1 MDSDLLSAF
10 ISGGP
15 ADKSG
20 QLNAAESRENMHGI
34 VKSPTSSSLHST
46 ASRKLLMAGDGVIKI
61 CLFAMNRTNIHYT
74 SIIISVISSLEFYS
88 IF

>member
-10 ISGGP
+10 ISGGA

-20 QLNAAESRENMHGI
+20 QSNAAESRENMHGI

-46 ASRKLLMAGDGVIKI
+46 ASRKLLMAGDGVISS
-61 CLFAMNRTNIHYT
+61 CLFAMNRTNIIHGHL
-74 SIIISVISSLEFYS
+74 SHIIINI
-88 IF
+88 